1 MTPRRAYPLF
11 LLDLSPIFDSQR
23 TASSLF
29 YAEIKKK
36 QGEEGN
42 AREFE
47 PGERET
53 RGVGGKE
60 NDTRQLPS
68 EHSTRSHLNSG
79 DL

>member
-29 YAEIKKK
+29 MQRSKRNKEKKEMLENSS
-36 QGEEGN
+36 Q
-42 AREFE
+42 
-47 PGERET
+47 GERET